1 VPFRNSDVTD
11 ERLRF
16 VVAASRAEKP
26 LKALAEEFGI
36 SRQTGHLWLNRYQEE
51 GASGVLAERSR
62 APHRR
67 PAESSETVVE
77 AVLELRRRWPDWGA
91 RKLHVLLGQQ
101 RPELKV
107 SRTTV
112 HRIMDRN
119 GLIYPSAR
127 HKPAVQRFERAEPN
141 ILWQMDFKGPKGFR
155 QRSGP
160 LSLLDDH
167 SRYLLALQH
176 LENARA
182 AAVQNCLHKVFEN
195 NGLPDQ
201 MLIDHGTPWWNA
213 NSPWG
218 WTQLSVWIMRLGI
231 RIYLSGVRHPQTQ
244 GKIERMHGGL
254 VAAIWKRRAD
264 ADLQQWLDEYR
275 HEYNHVRPHEALAMA
290 TPGSRYRSSTR
301 LLPAVIRDWE
311 YADSCLLM
319 RLNEN
324 GQMHW
329 LNRRW
334 DVSRALAHQTVGIEV
349 TGPRAIVYFCNTPM
363 LELRPENG
371 SMAAL
376 PVDPFRSLQ
385 C

>member
-1 VPFRNSDVTD
+1 VTD

-119 GLIYPSAR
+119 GLIYPCAR

-201 MLIDHGTPWWNA
+201 MLIRSRHAMVECQQSLGVDAVERLDHASGD
-213 NSPWG
+213 SD
-218 WTQLSVWIMRLGI
+218 LSQWCSSSADPGQDRA
-231 RIYLSGVRHPQTQ
+231 H
-244 GKIERMHGGL
+244 
-254 VAAIWKRRAD
+254 ARRACGGYLE
-264 ADLQQWLDEYR
+264 APGR
-275 HEYNHVRPHEALAMA
+275 RRPAAMA
-290 TPGSRYRSSTR
+290 R
-301 LLPAVIRDWE
+301 
-311 YADSCLLM
+311 
-319 RLNEN
+319 
-324 GQMHW
+324 
-329 LNRRW
+329 
-334 DVSRALAHQTVGIEV
+334 
-349 TGPRAIVYFCNTPM
+349 
-363 LELRPENG
+363 
-371 SMAAL
+371 
-376 PVDPFRSLQ
+376 
-385 C
+385 